1 MLYTQTVAPETLELL
16 KRLESEPFMD
26 SFSLAGGTALALY
39 LGHRVS
45 VDLDLFTPESF
56 DEKQLEFSLRHK
68 YGFQTKFTAQH
79 TLKGTIGGVKIDCIA
94 HRYKSLRPPHMESGL
109 RLYDMEDIIAMKLAA
124 ISDDGYRLKDF
135 IDMAFL
141 STRFSLD
148 SMLRC
153 FERKFPFSNVLGPV
167 KGLLY
172 FDDINFGEK
181 VFIPAYEYSW
191 ENIALRLRDMSL
203 QQDHVFDTAPLAR
216 HKDCREEKVPE
227 DNDTPGQKHGRR
239 R

>member
-1 MLYTQTVAPETLELL
+1 
-16 KRLESEPFMD
+16 
-26 SFSLAGGTALALY
+26 
-39 LGHRVS
+39 
-45 VDLDLFTPESF
+45 
-56 DEKQLEFSLRHK
+56 
-68 YGFQTKFTAQH
+68 
-79 TLKGTIGGVKIDCIA
+79 
-94 HRYKSLRPPHMESGL
+94 
-109 RLYDMEDIIAMKLAA
+109 
-124 ISDDGYRLKDF
+124 
-135 IDMAFL
+135 
-141 STRFSLD
+141 
-148 SMLRC
+148 MLRC

-227 DNDTPGQKHGRR
+227 DNDTLVRNTDAEGSVPWRAVISSRR
-239 R
+239 FWACRESGWR

>member
-1 MLYTQTVAPETLELL
+1 
-16 KRLESEPFMD
+16 
-26 SFSLAGGTALALY
+26 
-39 LGHRVS
+39 
-45 VDLDLFTPESF
+45 
-56 DEKQLEFSLRHK
+56 
-68 YGFQTKFTAQH
+68 
-79 TLKGTIGGVKIDCIA
+79 
-94 HRYKSLRPPHMESGL
+94 MESGL

-124 ISDDGYRLKDF
+124 ISDDGSRLKDF

-216 HKDCREEKVPE
+216 HKDCPKYLIRRVRNTDAEGSVPWRAVISSRRFWACRES
-227 DNDTPGQKHGRR
+227 GWR
-239 R
+239 